1 MATSISAAFDQLKSN
16 LEISGLQTST
26 VSTRQQNVRTAVEKD
41 FPLSNSFLIGSYK
54 RHTMIAPLKKADIDV
69 FVVIDDDEWSTY
81 SNAPSQLLT
90 DIRATLRKTYPETP
104 TISKSGQAV
113 TITFTDF
120 KVDVVPAFH
129 YSGDSYVIPDDERK
143 QWLITAPEQHT
154 QLVTSSNQ
162 TNFDRLVPLIKMIK
176 QWNRHNDSNLRSFY
190 LEMLAV
196 DCFIYQ
202 RVNSEYDQSFHT
214 FIQHSLS
221 SLGSGMAD
229 PSSSDGYVKQYD
241 EGDFSSS
248 MTLLQNTNNCIL
260 QAWRYET
267 SGQLEQASREWR
279 KIFGDYFPVV
289 S

>member
-1 MATSISAAFDQLKSN
+1 MARTIGGAFEELKSN
-16 LEISGLQTST
+16 LEITGLQTST

-41 FPLSNSFLIGSYK
+41 FTLANSFLIGSYK

-69 FVVIDDDEWSTY
+69 FVVVDDNEWSTY

-90 DIRATLRKTYPETP
+90 DIRTTLRKTYPDTP

-120 KVDVVPAFH
+120 KVDVVPAFQ
-129 YSGDSYVIPDDERK
+129 YRGDSYVIPDDERK
-143 QWLITAPEQHT
+143 QWLVTAPEQHS
-154 QLVTSSNQ
+154 QLVTDSNT
-162 TNFDRLVPLIKMIK
+162 TNFGKLVPLIKMIK
-176 QWNRHNDSNLRSFY
+176 QWNRHNNSNLRSFY

-196 DCFIYQ
+196 ECFIYQ
-202 RVNSEYDQSFHT
+202 GVGNYDESFHT
-214 FIQHSLS
+214 FIQHALS
-221 SLGSGMAD
+221 SLYSGMAD
-229 PSSSDGYVKQYD
+229 PSSSDGYIKQYD
-241 EGDFSSS
+241 EGDYSSS
-248 MTLLQNTNNCIL
+248 MTLLQNTNSVIL
-260 QAWRYET
+260 QAWQYET